1 MRIHTLTFATVLSA
15 IAAPALAA
23 SKNPFSAEFW
33 KLSNTDF
40 IVSIAF
46 ILFVGVLFYF
56 KVPAMLSK
64 MLDDRAGGIQSELDE
79 ARALRDEAQALLAS
93 YERKHKEVQEQ
104 ADKIVAQAKVDAEAA
119 ADQARADLE
128 RSIERRM
135 ASAED
140 QIASA
145 QAGAIKEVRDQA
157 VSVAIAAARNVI
169 AKQMTAANANKLVD
183 DAIAQVDS
191 KLH

>member
-1 MRIHTLTFATVLSA
+1 MGMKTFTSA
-15 IAAPALAA
+15 LAVSLIASPVLAA
-23 SKNPFSAEFW
+23 SGPFVSL
-33 KLSNTDF
+33 KNTDF
-40 IVSIAF
+40 IVLIAF
-46 ILFVGVLFYF
+46 ILFIGVLFYF
-56 KVPAMLSK
+56 KVPGMLSK
-64 MLDDRAGGIQSELDE
+64 MLDDRSTGIQSELEE

-119 ADQARADLE
+119 ADQARADLA

-145 QAGAIKEVRDQA
+145 QAGAIKDVRDSA
-157 VSVAIAAARNVI
+157 VTVAIAAARDVI
-169 AKQMTAANANKLVD
+169 AKQMTADDVNKLVD
-183 DAIAQVDS
+183 DAIAQVDA

>member
-46 ILFVGVLFYF
+46 ILFIGVLFYF
-56 KVPAMLSK
+56 KVPSMLSK

-157 VSVAIAAARNVI
+157 VSVAIAAARDVI